1 MKNYKPILIEYSCLE
16 LAKMAGESARSIVY
30 RFYDD
35 GNSRDER
42 RDSTSEEW
50 ETLQRVIYGAL
61 LAIRWRDDAAQTA
74 LDTAEYIGD
83 LLLPGINGYDSIYLP
98 IKKILRELDPENK
111 EDTTC

>member
-1 MKNYKPILIEYSCLE
+1 MKNYKPILQEQPCPKLSA
-16 LAKMAGESARSIVY
+16 LAEHAAESIVY
-30 RFYDD
+30 RFDD
-35 GNSRDER
+35 YGTSRDER
-42 RDSTSEEW
+42 RDSIPYEKHI
-50 ETLQRVIYGAL
+50 LHKVIYGAL

-74 LDTAEYIGD
+74 LDTAEYTGD